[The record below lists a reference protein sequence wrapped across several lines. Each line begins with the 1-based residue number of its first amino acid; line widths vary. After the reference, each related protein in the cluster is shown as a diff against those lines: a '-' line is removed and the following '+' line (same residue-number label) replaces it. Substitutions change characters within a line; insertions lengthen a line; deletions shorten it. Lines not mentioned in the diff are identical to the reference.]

1 MAVDYA
7 KKKPPKRKAAPKSRK
22 RAAARPKKGAV
33 RNQPSRSVSLP
44 RVILT
49 LLVVVGFAGGLT
61 MLKKKSNAGE
71 TPLAIQQQQA
81 QDALPELPKEE
92 WSYIEELEN
101 KKVEVVVPERAESHP
116 RLIQCASFRNQ
127 EDADSMRARIAF
139 MGLEADVRATQG
151 QTGMWYRVILGPI
164 ENQRAAQRIV
174 HQLSRGGIHRCQIW
188 NWTE

>member
-7 KKKPPKRKAAPKSRK
+7 KKRPPKRKAAPKSRK
-22 RAAARPKKGAV
+22 RAAAKPKKGAV
-33 RNQPSRSVSLP
+33 RNQPSRSVSWP
-44 RVILT
+44 RIVLT
-49 LLVVVGFAGGLT
+49 LLVVAGFVGGLT
-61 MLKKKSNAGE
+61 MLKKKSNAGQ
-71 TPLAIQQQQA
+71 TPLATQQQKT
-81 QDALPELPKEE
+81 DTLPELPQEE

-101 KKVEVVVPERAESHP
+101 KEVEVVVPERAESHP

-127 EDADSMRARIAF
+127 EDADSMRAKIAF
-139 MGLEADVRATQG
+139 MGLEADVRATRG